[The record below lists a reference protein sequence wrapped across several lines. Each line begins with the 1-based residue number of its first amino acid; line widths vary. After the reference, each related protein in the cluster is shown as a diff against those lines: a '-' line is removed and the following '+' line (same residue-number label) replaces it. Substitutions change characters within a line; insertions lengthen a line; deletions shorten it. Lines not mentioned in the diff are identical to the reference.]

1 MAQTALSPTRV
12 EAVGS
17 MTQLIVGVAG
27 GSGTSTVVTLPVG
40 VVVKAVIMSPAE
52 ASTTVGEVA
61 TISANT
67 FTATHGNNET
77 FAYIA
82 FCTGGV

>member
-12 EAVGS
+12 QAVGS
-17 MTQLIVGVAG
+17 MTQIVAGVAG
-27 GSGTSTVVTLPVG
+27 GSGTSTVVTIPG
-40 VVVKAVIMSPAE
+40 VASVLAVVASPAE
-52 ASTTVGEVA
+52 ASTTVMEVA
-61 TISANT
+61 TLSGNT

>member
-12 EAVGS
+12 QAIGA
-17 MTQLIVGVAG
+17 MTQLLVGVAG
-27 GSGTSTVVTLPVG
+27 GSGTSTVVTFPAG
-40 VVVKAVIMSPAE
+40 VTVLAVIASPAE
-52 ASTTVGEVA
+52 ASTTVMEVA
-61 TISANT
+61 TNSSNT

-82 FCTGGV
+82 FVTGGV

>member
-12 EAVGS
+12 EAIGS
-17 MTQLIVGVAG
+17 MTQLMVGVAG
-27 GSGTSTVVTLPVG
+27 GSGTSTVITLPAG
-40 VVVKAVIMSPAE
+40 VTVKAVIASPAE
-52 ASTTVGEVA
+52 ASSTVMEVA

-67 FTATHGNNET
+67 FTVTHGNNET

-82 FCTGGV
+82 FCVGGV